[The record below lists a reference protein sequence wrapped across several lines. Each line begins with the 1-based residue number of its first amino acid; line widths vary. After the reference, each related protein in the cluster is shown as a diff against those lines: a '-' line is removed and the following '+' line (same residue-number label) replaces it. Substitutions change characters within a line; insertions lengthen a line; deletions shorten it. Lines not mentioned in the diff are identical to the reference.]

1 MKHVKLVQIDGKL
14 PNLALM
20 KLAHWH
26 LEQGDDV
33 MLSRFVQR
41 TLFERDKFD
50 LVYASAIFSDSAPR
64 LDELR
69 GVHPEAIIG
78 GTGAGGD
85 LSLTVEQTLGI
96 SDYESYDYSIY
107 PEYPWSLGF
116 TQRGCRLNCGFCVVP
131 KKEGRPRTVNTIR
144 SIWRPNTERC
154 IVLLDNDFFGQPKEQ
169 WQARINELQ
178 EGRFKVNF
186 NQGVNV
192 RLVNDEAAQ
201 ALASVRYYDGR
212 FTKRRLYTAW
222 DNLGQEK
229 IFFQGVDRLEAA
241 GIPPRHLM
249 VYMLVGYAP
258 GETME
263 QVLHRHRRLEE
274 RGCHAFPMVYGDNK
288 ELKDFQRWVVRRYSE
303 FIPWQDYRKTNGKT
317 NQ

>member
-1 MKHVKLVQIDGKL
+1 M
-14 PNLALM
+14 
-20 KLAHWH
+20 
-26 LEQGDDV
+26 
-33 MLSRFVQR
+33 
-41 TLFERDKFD
+41 
-50 LVYASAIFSDSAPR
+50 
-64 LDELR
+64 
-69 GVHPEAIIG
+69 
-78 GTGAGGD
+78 
-85 LSLTVEQTLGI
+85 
-96 SDYESYDYSIY
+96 
-107 PEYPWSLGF
+107 
-116 TQRGCRLNCGFCVVP
+116 
-131 KKEGRPRTVNTIR
+131 NTIR

-154 IVLLDNDFFGQPKEQ
+154 ILLLDNDFFGQPKEQ
-169 WQARINELQ
+169 WQARIDELQ

-258 GETME
+258 GGDDGAGASPAPEAGGT
-263 QVLHRHRRLEE
+263 RLPRVPDGL
-274 RGCHAFPMVYGDNK
+274 RGQQGAEGLPAVGGAP
-288 ELKDFQRWVVRRYSE
+288 LQRVH
-303 FIPWQDYRKTNGKT
+303 PLAGL
-317 NQ
+317 

>member
-1 MKHVKLVQIDGKL
+1 MKHVKLVQMDGKL

-20 KLAHWH
+20 KLAHRH
-26 LEQGDDV
+26 LGQGDEV
-33 MLSRFVQR
+33 TLSRFVQR
-41 TLFERDKFD
+41 TLFEREEFD
-50 LVYASAIFSDSAPR
+50 LVYASAIFSHSATR
-64 LDELR
+64 LEELR
-69 GVHPEAIIG
+69 GVHPDAIGG

-85 LSLTVEQTLGI
+85 LSLTVEQVLGI
-96 SDYESYDYSIY
+96 DEYERYDYSIY

-116 TQRGCRLNCGFCVVP
+116 TQRGCPLNCGFCVVP
-131 KKEGRPRTVNTIR
+131 RKEGRPRAVNSIMN
-144 SIWRPNTERC
+144 IWRPQTERC
-154 IVLLDNDFFGQPKEQ
+154 ILLLDNDFFGQPKEQ
-169 WQARINELQ
+169 WQARVDEIR

-186 NQGVNV
+186 SQGINV
-192 RLVNDEAAQ
+192 RLINDEAAQ
-201 ALASVRYYDGR
+201 ALASMRYYDGR
-212 FTKRRLYTAW
+212 FTRRRLYTAW

-274 RGCHAFPMVYGDNK
+274 RGCRAFPMVYGENR

-303 FIPWQDYRKTNGKT
+303 FIPWQDYRKTS
-317 NQ
+317 Q